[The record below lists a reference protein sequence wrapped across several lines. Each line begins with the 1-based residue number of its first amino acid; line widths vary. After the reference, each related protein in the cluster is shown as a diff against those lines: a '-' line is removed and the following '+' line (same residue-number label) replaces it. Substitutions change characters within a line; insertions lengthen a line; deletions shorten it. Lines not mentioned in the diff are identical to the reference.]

1 MKPAGLDDELDIPR
15 LSEQIVSSAIHS
27 DKAFRETLEKTISRL
42 GMNVTEFSKISKI
55 PKSTI
60 YKLLCGER
68 EPNIR
73 TLRLI
78 VNAIKKSE
86 GKTKENFIAVIVAR
100 EVINQ
105 ILERK
110 VRIGNKTLKVREYP
124 ARTFEDAIVSAVRA
138 ERDGALGV
146 VCAPIIAP
154 TIERILRIPITTI
167 MPKKCIEDAIKKAAR
182 KAV

>member
-1 MKPAGLDDELDIPR
+1 MKIKESGFDVSITNLTE
-15 LSEQIVSSAIHS
+15 EIVSSALES
-27 DKAFRETLEKTISRL
+27 DKAFRETLEKTLHAL
-42 GMNVTEFSKISKI
+42 GMNILEFSKISKV

-60 YKLLCGER
+60 YKLISGER

-78 VNAIKKSE
+78 VNAIKKFE
-86 GKTKENFIAVIVAR
+86 RRKKENFIAVIVAR
-100 EVINQ
+100 EVLNQ

-110 VRIGNKTLKVREYP
+110 VRIGGKTINVREYP

-138 ERDGALGV
+138 EREGALGI

-167 MPKKCIEDAIKKAAR
+167 MPKKCIENAIKKAAR